1 MMRGDKGEE
10 FRVMFLS
17 RFCSASVV
25 IRFVFI
31 YIVYY
36 IVSVVILLSIYIIYY
51 LVSVV
56 ILFVSEDFRRGGEQ
70 QDILCVIIY
79 VTWEFC

>member
-1 MMRGDKGEE
+1 
-10 FRVMFLS
+10 MFLS

-25 IRFVFI
+25 ILFV
-31 YIVYY
+31 YI
-36 IVSVVILLSIYIIYY
+36 LSKY

-56 ILFVSEDFRRGGEQ
+56 ILFVSKDFRRGGVQ